1 MIWRIPSWGLCH
13 VLAYGM
19 ERRLLRSTK
28 ASILMR
34 GTGAFAPHMGMH
46 PLVAWSKAV
55 AFNEDGQ
62 PLATGERA

>member
-1 MIWRIPSWGLCH
+1 VCYYFQGSDNVGFMGVR
-13 VLAYGM
+13 
-19 ERRLLRSTK
+19 
-28 ASILMR
+28 
-34 GTGAFAPHMGMH
+34 HMGMH